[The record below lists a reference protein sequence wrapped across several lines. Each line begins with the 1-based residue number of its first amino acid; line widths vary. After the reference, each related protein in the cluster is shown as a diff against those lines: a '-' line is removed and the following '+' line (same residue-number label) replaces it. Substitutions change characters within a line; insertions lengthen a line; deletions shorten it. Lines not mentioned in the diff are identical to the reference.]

1 VRLLFLCRSLYHFF
15 KNLNCGKQKD
25 LNRLKHHL
33 FLLFWFPVF
42 ILTVSPERI
51 NLSTCDIYLRQS
63 FLDVCRTG
71 GSVHYV
77 LAVLQP
83 FPVQEVGVQVPT
95 NVPTPSPCLSL
106 DPTPLGNL
114 REGAQVEQARE
125 LRAAIICAVGIL
137 LPLSETQE
145 SHLLTNMLPAW
156 GFTFLLPVQTVY
168 H

>member
-1 VRLLFLCRSLYHFF
+1 M
-15 KNLNCGKQKD
+15 
-25 LNRLKHHL
+25 
-33 FLLFWFPVF
+33 
-42 ILTVSPERI
+42 
-51 NLSTCDIYLRQS
+51 
-63 FLDVCRTG
+63 
-71 GSVHYV
+71 HYV

-145 SHLLTNMLPAW
+145 SHLLTNMLPA
-156 GFTFLLPVQTVY
+156 
-168 H
+168 